1 LSATK
6 QIDIRRKFKHV
17 YNKFIVSQDET
28 SPGMIDLDRLNK
40 LPLAIGEERKSDNT
54 TTTSGPLHSGN
65 IHKRRLAILRGIQI
79 VRAVFARCPF
89 NQTVGHVHSTQITE
103 STK

>member
-1 LSATK
+1 MAM
-6 QIDIRRKFKHV
+6 FG
-17 YNKFIVSQDET
+17 FICDVSSDGELK
-28 SPGMIDLDRLNK
+28 GGRDLDKQGNWGG
-40 LPLAIGEERKSDNT
+40 AQECNT